1 MRVGIISLA
10 HESNTFAT
18 KPTTLEDFRAS
29 RLLIGSAARANT
41 QWGNHE
47 VGGFVDGLT
56 REKIDPVPIFI
67 AWSLPGGTITADTYR
82 FLLDGMLGA
91 LADAGP
97 LDGLLV
103 APHGAGVS
111 EAARDLDGHWLHA
124 VRSQAGSK
132 MPIIGTLDPHA
143 NLSAAMV
150 EATDAFTAYRTNP
163 HLDQRDRG
171 FEAAGLMARTLR
183 GEIRPV
189 QAAMMPPMFINIERQ
204 HTNEP
209 PCSILQATAREI
221 GSRKG
226 MLSTSVILGF
236 PYADVAEMGS
246 AVIAVA
252 DGDANLAAAA
262 AEELGGAIWQNRDD
276 FVGRLTGPGE
286 ALERAKS
293 MPAPVCL
300 LDMGDNVGG
309 GAPGDGTVLAHLLH
323 RADIGKSF
331 VCLYDPVAATRAMD
345 AGIGASL
352 TLSMGG
358 NSGAVYGTP
367 LEAPV
372 TVRQISDGVFTDLR
386 PRHGGT
392 THYNIGRLALVE
404 TTTGLTVMLTTRR
417 VFPVSIVQL
426 TSCGIDPT
434 AFRFIVAKGVHAPV
448 TGYAEA
454 CRSFIRVNTRGI
466 TSADLAAFVY
476 HHRRCPLFP
485 FEKPADGGGLCRDTA
500 FLNVRGRLETRWV
513 CTADRGPSQ

>member
-56 REKIDPVPIFI
+56 REKIEPVPIFI
-67 AWSLPGGTITADTYR
+67 AWALPGGTITAETYR
-82 FLLDGMLGA
+82 ALLDSMLGA

-111 EAARDLDGHWLHA
+111 EEARDLDGHWLHA
-124 VRSQAGSK
+124 VRSQVGDK

-150 EATDAFTAYRTNP
+150 EATDALTAYRTNP
-163 HLDQRDRG
+163 HVDQRDRG
-171 FEAAGLMARTLR
+171 LEAASLMARTLR

-189 QAAMMPPMFINIERQ
+189 QAAALPPVVINIERQ

-209 PCSILQATAREI
+209 PCTLLQATAREI

-246 AVIAVA
+246 AVIAVT

-262 AEELGGAIWQNRDD
+262 AEDLGGAIWKNRHD
-276 FVGRLTGPGE
+276 FVGKLTGPAE
-286 ALERAKS
+286 AVELAKN
-293 MPAPVCL
+293 MTAPVCL

-309 GAPGDGTVLAHLLH
+309 GAPGDGTVLAHLLN
-323 RADIGKSF
+323 RPGVGKSF
-331 VCLYDPVAATRAMD
+331 FCLYDPPSANRAME

-352 TLSMGG
+352 TLAMGG
-358 NSGAVYGTP
+358 NSGAVYGMP
-367 LEAPV
+367 LEATV

-392 THYNIGRLALVE
+392 THYNIGRLAVVE
-404 TTTGLTVMLTTRR
+404 TAAGLTVMLTTRR
-417 VFPVSIVQL
+417 AFPVSIVQL
-426 TSCGIDPT
+426 THCGLSPGE
-434 AFRFIVAKGVHAPV
+434 FRFIVAKGVHAPV

-454 CRSFIRVNTRGI
+454 CKSFLRVNTRGI
-466 TSADLAAFVY
+466 TSADLREFVY
-476 HHRRCPLFP
+476 HNRRHPLFP
-485 FEKPADGGGLCRDTA
+485 FETPVGGARIVQGHESST
-500 FLNVRGRLETRWV
+500 
-513 CTADRGPSQ
+513 